1 MPTWPATKLTDTV
14 LGLDIH
20 SVTARLQEMGLSA
33 LGALQLLRGQPVTV
47 VADRDILAKIVVATI
62 SCETAR
68 LLVKSRLA
76 GRD

>member
-14 LGLDIH
+14 LGVDIH

-33 LGALQLLRGQPVTV
+33 LGALQLLRGQPVTL
-47 VADRDILAKIVVATI
+47 VADRGMLAKIVMATI

-68 LLVKSRLA
+68 LHVKSRLA
-76 GRD
+76 GRE